1 MADNNL
7 FTDLENYR
15 KFATATHVYKNV
27 SGSKRFF
34 AYVGPNGKELENG
47 AVEVT
52 EQRSSDFVGVL
63 AKQAL
68 NRDLANGN
76 IEFGQSGV
84 TLYHLSLAS
93 NTPNTGLTLR
103 QPGTVVGV
111 FMRSIAGLGGD
122 ETLVLTVG
130 AGGTSVVSA
139 TAPVF
144 SAFDAAANKVKEAA
158 LHATAAN
165 LVVTGQTAVTASIG
179 SGASGDSAE
188 IIIAV
193 AHHTV

>member
-1 MADNNL
+1 MANNNA
-7 FTDLENYR
+7 FSDLENYR

-27 SGSKRFF
+27 SGGKRFF
-34 AYVGPNGKELENG
+34 AYVGPNGKELDNG

-52 EQRSSDFVGVL
+52 EQRSSDFIGVL

-76 IEFGQSGV
+76 VKFGQSGV
-84 TLYHLSLAS
+84 TLYHLALAS
-93 NTPNTGLTLR
+93 NTANTSLVMHR
-103 QPGTVVGV
+103 PGTVVGV
-111 FMRSIAGLGGD
+111 FMRSAAGLGGD

-130 AGGTSVVSA
+130 GTSVVSS

-144 SAFDAAANKVKEAA
+144 TAAAAEADKAKEAVLAAAANLAVAGQAA
-158 LHATAAN
+158 VSAN
-165 LVVTGQTAVTASIG
+165 IG
-179 SGASGDSAE
+179 SGAAGDSAE

-193 AHHTV
+193 AHHTA

>member
-1 MADNNL
+1 MSNNNL
-7 FTDLENYR
+7 FTDLDNYR

-27 SGSKRFF
+27 SGGKRFF
-34 AYVGPNGKELENG
+34 AYVGPNGKELDNN

-68 NRDLANGN
+68 NRDLANEN
-76 IEFGQSGV
+76 IKFGQLGV
-84 TLYHLSLAS
+84 TFYHLTLSGTAANTSLVMH
-93 NTPNTGLTLR
+93 R
-103 QPGTVVGV
+103 PGTVVGV
-111 FMRSIAGLGGD
+111 FMRSAAGLGGD

-130 AGGTSVVSA
+130 GTSVVSS

-144 SAFDAAANKVKEAA
+144 TAANAAADKAKEAA
-158 LHATAAN
+158 LAVAAN
-165 LVVTGQTAVTASIG
+165 LAVAGQAAVSASIG

-188 IIIAV
+188 VIIAV
-193 AHHTV
+193 AHHTA

>member
-1 MADNNL
+1 MANNNL

-27 SGSKRFF
+27 SGGKRFF
-34 AYVGPNGKELENG
+34 AYVGPNGKELEDG

-68 NRDLANGN
+68 NRDLVNGN
-76 IEFGQSGV
+76 IKFGQSGV

-93 NTPNTGLTLR
+93 NTPNTSLTLR

-111 FMRSIAGLGGD
+111 FMSSIAGLGGD
-122 ETLVLTVG
+122 ETLALTVG
-130 AGGTSVVSA
+130 GNPVVSA
-139 TAPVF
+139 TAPIF
-144 SAFDAAANKVKEAA
+144 SAFNAAADKVKAAA
-158 LHATAAN
+158 LHATATN
-165 LVVTGQTAVTASIG
+165 LIVTGQAVVSATITG
-179 SGASGDSAE
+179 GASGDSAE
-188 IIIAV
+188 VIIAV

>member
-1 MADNNL
+1 MANNNL

-34 AYVGPNGKELENG
+34 AYVGPNGKELDNG

-63 AKQAL
+63 SKQAL

-76 IEFGQSGV
+76 IKFGQSGV
-84 TLYHLSLAS
+84 TFYNLSLAS
-93 NTPNTGLTLR
+93 NTPNTSLTLHR
-103 QPGTVVGV
+103 PGTVVGV

-130 AGGTSVVSA
+130 GTSVVSA
-139 TAPVF
+139 TAPIF
-144 SAFDAAANKVKEAA
+144 SEFDADADKVKEAA
-158 LHATAAN
+158 LHAIPAN
-165 LVVTGQTAVTASIG
+165 LVVTGQAAVSASIG
-179 SGASGDSAE
+179 GGASGDSAE

-193 AHHTV
+193 AHHTA

>member
-27 SGSKRFF
+27 SGGKRFF
-34 AYVGPNGKELENG
+34 AYVGPNGKELDNG

-76 IEFGQSGV
+76 IKFGQSGV
-84 TLYHLSLAS
+84 TLYHLTLSGTAANTSLVMH
-93 NTPNTGLTLR
+93 R
-103 QPGTVVGV
+103 PGTVVGV
-111 FMRSIAGLGGD
+111 FMRSVAQVTGN

-130 AGGTSVVSA
+130 GTSVVDA

-144 SAFDAAANKVKEAA
+144 AAFDAASDKVKEAA
-158 LHATAAN
+158 LAAAAN
-165 LVVTGQTAVTASIG
+165 LAVAGQAAVSASIG
-179 SGASGDSAE
+179 GGASGDLVE
-188 IIIAV
+188 VVVAV
-193 AHHTV
+193 AHHTA

>member
-1 MADNNL
+1 MANNNL

-27 SGSKRFF
+27 SGGKRFF
-34 AYVGPNGKELENG
+34 AYVGPNGKELEDG

-76 IEFGQSGV
+76 IKFGQSGV

-93 NTPNTGLTLR
+93 NTANTGLTLR

-130 AGGTSVVSA
+130 GTSVVSA
-139 TAPVF
+139 TAPIF
-144 SAFDAAANKVKEAA
+144 SAFDAAADKVKAAA

-165 LVVTGQTAVTASIG
+165 LVVTGQAAVSANIG

-188 IIIAV
+188 VIIAV